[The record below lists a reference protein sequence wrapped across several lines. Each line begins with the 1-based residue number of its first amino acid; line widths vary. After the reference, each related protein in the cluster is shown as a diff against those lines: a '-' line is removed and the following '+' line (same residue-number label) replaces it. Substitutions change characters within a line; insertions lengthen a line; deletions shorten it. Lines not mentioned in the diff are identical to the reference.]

1 MKNCKH
7 CGQDCSTLNKGE
19 YANHVR
25 WCAKNPLRDQ
35 YKLDNSER
43 KREANN
49 KKFGV
54 ETQFCV
60 NCATCGIAFL
70 IYEREYLFDDT
81 KPRHCSR
88 SCANSKGGTAK
99 RDKLEEQG
107 KLTYRTI
114 AAIHHDIICVVCGES
129 NIVAIH
135 HLDCNHENNDPKNLI
150 PLCPTHHQYYH
161 SKYKDQVEE
170 KINEYLAKK
179 WDI

>member
-1 MKNCKH
+1 MNQCKY
-7 CGQDCSTLNKGE
+7 CKKDCSNLNRGE

-25 WCAKNPLRDQ
+25 WCPENPKHDQ
-35 YKLDNSER
+35 YKKENSER
-43 KREANN
+43 KQESNT
-49 KKFGV
+49 KLFGP
-54 ETQFCV
+54 ETQFDVVCD
-60 NCATCGIAFL
+60 TCGSSFI
-70 IYEREYLFDDT
+70 IHEREYLFDHA

-107 KLTYRTI
+107 KLTYKTI
-114 AAIHHDIICVVCGES
+114 AAMHHEMICVVCGES
-129 NIVAIH
+129 KIVAIH
-135 HLDCNHENNDPKNLI
+135 HLDCNHKNNDPKNLI

-161 SKYKDQVEE
+161 SKYKDHVEE